1 MAKRVGKRTVE
12 FENVYLLSSAAIGGK
27 KEGEGPLGDWF
38 DKINYDEYMGTT
50 SFEKAESMLQKEAL
64 ELAIKKAQLKNE
76 DIDYVFAGDL
86 LNQCIGS
93 SFGIRDMGLPFL
105 GLYGACSTMA
115 LSIGLASVFIDSGA
129 ANKAAAVTSSHF
141 CSSERQFRFP
151 LEYGS
156 QLTPTAQ
163 WTTTA
168 SGAVILTNEKCG
180 IEIKHFTAGEIVDLG
195 VKDANNMGAAMA
207 PAACSTILNFL
218 KDTNTKPTDY
228 DKIFTGDLGF
238 VGSQLMYKLMK
249 ENGVDIEKKHED
261 CGKLMF
267 YRKEQDVHSGASGCG
282 CVGSTLAGYIVKN
295 MLDGELE
302 RVVVCG
308 TGALLSTV
316 STGQGESIPSIAHA
330 IELKKV
336 TKSEIPNTQN

>member
-1 MAKRVGKRTVE
+1 MATRVGKRTVG
-12 FENVYLLSSAAIGGK
+12 FNNVNLLSSAAIGGK

-50 SFEKAESMLQKEAL
+50 SFEKAESMLQKNAL
-64 ELAIKKAQLKNE
+64 DLAIKKAKIKPEQ
-76 DIDYVFAGDL
+76 IDYVFAGDL

-115 LSIGLASVFIDSGA
+115 LSIGLASVFVDSGA
-129 ANKAAAVTSSHF
+129 ARLAAAVTSSHF

-156 QLTPTAQ
+156 QRTPTAQ
-163 WTTTA
+163 WTATA
-168 SGAVILTNEKCG
+168 SGAVLLTTKEC
-180 IEIKHFTAGEIVDLG
+180 EIKIKHYTAGEIVDLG
-195 VKDANNMGAAMA
+195 IKDANNMGAAMA
-207 PAACSTILNFL
+207 PAACSTLLHFFE
-218 KDTNTKPTDY
+218 DTNTKPQDY
-228 DKIFTGDLGF
+228 DRIFTGDLGF
-238 VGSQLMYKLMK
+238 VGSELLYLLMK
-249 ENGVDIEKKHED
+249 QNGVDIEKQHED
-261 CGKLMF
+261 CGRLLF
-267 YRKEQDVHSGASGCG
+267 YRKEQDVHAGASGCG

-295 MLDGELE
+295 MLKGELK

-330 IELKKV
+330 IELQRV
-336 TKSEIPNTQN
+336 